1 MSDLPYSELL
11 AARLRIAEIA
21 AAVLDRRVGIIE
33 GSRQLMEFRLDVDP
47 DQEDSDLL
55 GMCGIES
62 QTDHLPLGAVRQ
74 YWDAEALRLKDA
86 ELADHE
92 SFFQHSAFEMC
103 RSLVERYSRPA

>member
-1 MSDLPYSELL
+1 MSDSPYSELL
-11 AARLRIAEIA
+11 AARSRIAEIA
-21 AAVLDRRVGIIE
+21 AAILDGRVRIIE
-33 GSRQLMEFRLDVDP
+33 GSRQLMEFRLAVDP

-62 QTDHLPLGAVRQ
+62 QTDHVPLGVVRQ
-74 YWDAEALRLKDA
+74 YWDAKALRVTDT

-92 SFFQHSAFEMC
+92 AIFRDSAFEIC